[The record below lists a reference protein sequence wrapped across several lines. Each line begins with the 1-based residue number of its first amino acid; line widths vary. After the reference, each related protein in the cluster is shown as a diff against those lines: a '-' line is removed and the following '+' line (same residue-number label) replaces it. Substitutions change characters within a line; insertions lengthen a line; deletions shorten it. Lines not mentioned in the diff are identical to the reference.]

1 MHYFRKS
8 LIVLTLLV
16 FPFVAATG
24 DKPKLE
30 NLLREALEGVPDTE
44 IIVSR
49 VTIPA
54 NTSLPKHWHPGEEFV
69 YVLEGSATLWQEGKE
84 DELYQAG
91 EAFKIPLKQV
101 HTAITGDEGVTALV
115 FRVHET
121 GKPERVMAE

>member
-1 MHYFRKS
+1 MKPPRSWCSVVRRRRPADRHGS
-8 LIVLTLLV
+8 PWWTI
-16 FPFVAATG
+16 FVDPTYG
-24 DKPKLE
+24 TDR
-30 NLLREALEGVPDTE
+30 NLDG
-44 IIVSR
+44 
-49 VTIPA
+49 
-54 NTSLPKHWHPGEEFV
+54 
-69 YVLEGSATLWQEGKE
+69 LEGSATLWQEGKE